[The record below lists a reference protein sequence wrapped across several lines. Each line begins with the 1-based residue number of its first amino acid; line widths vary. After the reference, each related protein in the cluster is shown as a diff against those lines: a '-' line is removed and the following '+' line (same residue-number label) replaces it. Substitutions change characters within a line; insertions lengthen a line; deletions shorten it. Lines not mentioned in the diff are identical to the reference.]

1 VITIYYPAILI
12 HFEQYNNSFK
22 SKYFQE
28 SPKTNN
34 WRKIRGMLHWSHLAK
49 SYKKKVPWVQLAGHQ
64 GIARAPPPLLSSPLA
79 LAQAMTNAVQY
90 LYHLIHCMWYFF
102 EF

>member
-1 VITIYYPAILI
+1 MITIYYPATLI
-12 HFEQYNNSFK
+12 PFEQYNNSFK

-49 SYKKKVPWVQLAGHQ
+49 CYKKKVPWVQLAGHQ
-64 GIARAPPPLLSSPLA
+64 GIAPTPSPYFPHPNTMRKGIA
-79 LAQAMTNAVQY
+79 LAK
-90 LYHLIHCMWYFF
+90 L
-102 EF
+102 